1 MEGIMKNIFIIAA
14 MVLSIGQAFSQSG
27 IEASTASTLS
37 PFATATRLMESA
49 TVTALVPF
57 ASTIATVQS
66 RGVAGKEQLK
76 DELVGL
82 NDDMMKGLVNTV
94 EDVRQ
99 PTLRE
104 LFLEIS
110 SDESQMQN
118 ISAVV
123 KSGTRLHRIATAVT
137 MTLLAD

>member
-1 MEGIMKNIFIIAA
+1 MKNIIIIAA

-66 RGVAGKEQLK
+66 RGAAGKEQLK

-82 NDDMMKGLVNTV
+82 NDDMIKGIVNTV

-110 SDESQMQN
+110 SDETQMEN

-137 MTLLAD
+137 MTLLAE

>member
-1 MEGIMKNIFIIAA
+1 MKNLLIIAA
-14 MVLSIGQAFSQSG
+14 MMFTMGQAFSQSG
-27 IEASTASTLS
+27 VEVSTGTLLS

-49 TVTALVPF
+49 TVTALAPL

-82 NDDMMKGLVNTV
+82 NEDMIQGVVKNV

-99 PTLRE
+99 PTLKE

-110 SDESQMQN
+110 SDQTQMDN
-118 ISAVV
+118 ISSMV
-123 KSGTRLHRIATAVT
+123 KSGSRLHRIATAVT
-137 MTLLAD
+137 MTLLAE

>member
-1 MEGIMKNIFIIAA
+1 MKNILIIAA
-14 MVLSIGQAFSQSG
+14 MVLSIGQAFSQTG

-82 NDDMMKGLVNTV
+82 NDDMMKGLVKTV

-110 SDESQMQN
+110 SDDSQMEN
-118 ISAVV
+118 ISLVV
-123 KSGTRLHRIATAVT
+123 KSGSRLHRIATAVT
-137 MTLLAD
+137 MTLLAE

>member
-1 MEGIMKNIFIIAA
+1 MEGIMKNILIIAA
-14 MVLSIGQAFSQSG
+14 MVLSIGQAFSQTG

-82 NDDMMKGLVNTV
+82 NDDMMKGLVKTV

-110 SDESQMQN
+110 SDDSQMEN
-118 ISAVV
+118 ISLVV
-123 KSGTRLHRIATAVT
+123 KSGSRLHRIATAVT
-137 MTLLAD
+137 MTLLAE

>member
-1 MEGIMKNIFIIAA
+1 MKSFLIVVSMIFS
-14 MVLSIGQAFSQSG
+14 MSYAFSQSG
-27 IEASTASTLS
+27 IEVSTATTLS

-49 TVTALVPF
+49 TVTALAPF

-76 DELVGL
+76 DELVAL
-82 NDDMMKGLVNTV
+82 NDDMLQGVVKNI

-99 PTLRE
+99 PTLKE

-110 SDESQMQN
+110 SDEKQMDN
-118 ISAVV
+118 ISLIV
-123 KSGTRLHRIATAVT
+123 KSGSRLHRIATAVT
-137 MTLLAD
+137 MTLLAE

>member
-1 MEGIMKNIFIIAA
+1 MEGIMKNFLIIAA
-14 MVLSIGQAFSQSG
+14 MVLSIGQAFSQTG

-49 TVTALVPF
+49 TVTALAPF

-82 NDDMMKGLVNTV
+82 NEDMMKGLVNKV

-104 LFLEIS
+104 LFVEIS
-110 SDESQMQN
+110 NDETQMEN
-118 ISAVV
+118 ISSVV

-137 MTLLAD
+137 MTLLAE

>member
-1 MEGIMKNIFIIAA
+1 MKNILIIAA
-14 MVLSIGQAFSQSG
+14 MVLTIGQAFSQTG

-49 TVTALVPF
+49 TVTALAPF

-82 NDDMMKGLVNTV
+82 NDDMMKGLVKTV

-110 SDESQMQN
+110 SDDSQMEN
-118 ISAVV
+118 ISLVV
-123 KSGTRLHRIATAVT
+123 KSGSRLHRIATAVT
-137 MTLLAD
+137 MTLLAE

>member
-1 MEGIMKNIFIIAA
+1 MKNFLIIAA
-14 MVLSIGQAFSQSG
+14 MMFTVGQAFSQSG
-27 IEASTASTLS
+27 VEVSTATSLS

-49 TVTALVPF
+49 TVTALAPL

-82 NDDMMKGLVNTV
+82 NEDMIKGIVKNV

-99 PTLRE
+99 PALKE

-110 SDESQMQN
+110 SDQTQLHS
-118 ISAVV
+118 ISSMV
-123 KSGTRLHRIATAVT
+123 KSGSQLHRIATAVT
-137 MTLLAD
+137 MTLLAE

>member
-1 MEGIMKNIFIIAA
+1 MEVTMKKILIITA
-14 MVLSIGQAFSQSG
+14 MILTIGQAYSQSG
-27 IEASTASTLS
+27 VEVSTATTLS
-37 PFATATRLMESA
+37 PFALATRLMESA
-49 TVTALVPF
+49 TVTALAPF

-76 DELVGL
+76 DELSAL
-82 NDDMMKGLVNTV
+82 NEDIVKGVVKNV

-110 SDESQMQN
+110 SDENQMEN
-118 ISAVV
+118 ISLIVN
-123 KSGTRLHRIATAVT
+123 SGSRLHRIATAVT
-137 MTLLAD
+137 MTLLLE

>member
-1 MEGIMKNIFIIAA
+1 MKNIFIIAA